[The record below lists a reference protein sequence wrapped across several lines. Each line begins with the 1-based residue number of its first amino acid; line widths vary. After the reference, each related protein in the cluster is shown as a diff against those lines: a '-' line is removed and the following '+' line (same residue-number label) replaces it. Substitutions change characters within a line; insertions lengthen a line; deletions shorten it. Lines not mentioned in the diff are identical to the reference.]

1 MHRGRVAAVPLV
13 AAAVLAIVGCG
24 GVVAAASSPSSP
36 SAVKAPMAVGKAVG
50 QLIIATYNGATP
62 SASILAAVRA
72 GDVGAI
78 ILMGDNTGDS
88 VAVTRRATD
97 ALQHAAKLGHNPGL
111 LIMTDQEGGEVKR
124 LPHGPP
130 AYAAAQMSN
139 PKRAAYQGYQ
149 TGLLLKRAGVNV
161 DLAPV
166 ADVSVIDGFMTQ
178 EQRTFGSSAAVVA
191 RAACAFAGGLKRAG
205 IAYTLKHFPGLG
217 DAELSTDT
225 KAVDVTQSA
234 AGIRADDAAYRSCDH
249 GPLAVA
255 MVSSASY
262 KHLTGNLPA
271 VIAPVIYRTVLPG
284 DGVNALIISDSFE
297 TPAISQWSHP
307 ARRALAAGLDMVMY
321 PGEESAALSAYPA
334 LVADV
339 NHGAL
344 SRTRVTAAAER
355 VLALKR
361 ALGLG

>member
-1 MHRGRVAAVPLV
+1 MQPRRVAGVALA

-24 GVVAAASSPSSP
+24 GIVAAASSRSP
-36 SAVKAPMAVGKAVG
+36 AKAQLTVGKAVG
-50 QLIIATYNGATP
+50 QLIIATYNGTTP
-62 SASILAAVRA
+62 PSSILSAVRA
-72 GDVGAI
+72 GKVGAI
-78 ILMGDNTGDS
+78 ILMGDNTGGS
-88 VAVTRRATD
+88 VTVTRRATD
-97 ALQHAAKLGHNPGL
+97 GLQRAARLGHNPGL

-124 LPHGPP
+124 LPNGPP

-139 PKRAAYQGYQ
+139 PQRAGYQGYQ
-149 TGLLLKRAGVNV
+149 TGELLKRGGVNV

-178 EQRTFGSSAAVVA
+178 EQRTFGSSPGVVA
-191 RAACAFAGGLKRAG
+191 RAACAFADGLKRADV
-205 IAYTLKHFPGLG
+205 AYTLKHFPGLG
-217 DAELSTDT
+217 DAEQSTDNVP
-225 KAVDVTQSA
+225 VDVTQSA
-234 AGIRADDAAYRSCDH
+234 AGVYADDASYRSCDH
-249 GPLAVA
+249 GPLALV

-271 VIAPVIYRTVLPG
+271 VMAPVIYKTVLPQDG
-284 DGVNALIISDSFE
+284 DNALSISDSFE
-297 TPAISQWSHP
+297 SGAVAAWSHP

-339 NHGAL
+339 DHGAL
-344 SRTRVTAAAER
+344 SRARVTAAADA

>member
-1 MHRGRVAAVPLV
+1 MPRRRVAAVPLV

-24 GVVAAASSPSSP
+24 GMVAAASSRSAARSTQPSIS
-36 SAVKAPMAVGKAVG
+36 KAVG
-50 QLIIATYNGATP
+50 QLIIATYNGTTP
-62 SASILAAVRA
+62 PASILSAVRA
-72 GDVGAI
+72 GQIGAI

-97 ALQHAAKLGHNPGL
+97 ALQRAARSGHNPGL

-124 LPHGPP
+124 LPNGAP

-139 PKRAAYQGYQ
+139 PQRASYQGYQ
-149 TGLLLKRAGVNV
+149 TGELLKRAGVNV

-178 EQRTFGSSAAVVA
+178 EQRTFGNSAGVVA
-191 RAACAFAGGLKRAG
+191 RAACAFADGLKRAG
-205 IAYTLKHFPGLG
+205 VAYTLKHFPGLG
-217 DAELSTDT
+217 DAKRSTDNV
-225 KAVDVTQSA
+225 AVDVTQSA
-234 AGIRADDAAYRSCDH
+234 AGIHADDAAYRSCDH
-249 GPLAVA
+249 GPLALA
-255 MVSSASY
+255 MISSASY

-271 VIAPVIYRTVLPG
+271 VLAPVIYRTVLPD
-284 DGVNALIISDSFE
+284 DGVSALSISDSFE
-297 TPAISQWSHP
+297 SGAIAHWSHP

-321 PGEESAALSAYPA
+321 PGEEGAALSAYPS
-334 LVADV
+334 LVTDV
-339 NHGAL
+339 KNGSL
-344 SRTRVTAAAER
+344 SHARVTAAAER